1 MKKRYLIY
9 FTTILTF
16 LILLISYK
24 KSNNKEL
31 ESSII
36 YNKILNYSITKNLEK
51 LSIDNNFQKNSA
63 EEYFFRG
70 LKSYYNNDFLQ
81 AKELLRHAELK
92 NSKDSILK
100 LYLNFFINN
109 CIYKL
114 SGSGD
119 LQRI

>member
-9 FTTILTF
+9 FTIILTF
-16 LILLISYK
+16 LILLIFYK
-24 KSNNKEL
+24 ESNNKEL

-36 YNKILNYSITKNLEK
+36 YNKIFNYSITKNLEK

-63 EEYFFRG
+63 EDYFFRG

-92 NSKDSILK
+92 NSKDSLLK

-109 CIYKL
+109 CCLLYT
-114 SGSGD
+114 SPSPRD
-119 LQRI
+119 